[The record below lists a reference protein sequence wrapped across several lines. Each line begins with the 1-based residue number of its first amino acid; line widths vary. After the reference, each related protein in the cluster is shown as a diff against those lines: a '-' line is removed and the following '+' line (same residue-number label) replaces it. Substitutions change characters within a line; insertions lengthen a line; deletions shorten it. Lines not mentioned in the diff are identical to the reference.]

1 MDRYL
6 PNVANVTGNSLPSRF
21 PDKVRS
27 LRGSER
33 APLPLSGD
41 VGAVAL
47 LNRVFASFR
56 LLTRPPCCERLST
69 PIRRDLTRN
78 FCNSGLSCY
87 GGLLYGEE
95 FLWSAHYTPDN
106 TRSLWYELMHF
117 CETKFSRDR
126 NFIMQVSYEG
136 CGVSICYRSAVD
148 SLIQELKYQ
157 KRETGIKPAI

>member
-33 APLPLSGD
+33 APLPLSRD

-56 LLTRPPCCERLST
+56 LSTRPPLRETFGSN
-69 PIRRDLTRN
+69 PKDLTRN
-78 FCNSGLSCY
+78 FCNSRLSCY
-87 GGLLYGEE
+87 GL
-95 FLWSAHYTPDN
+95 FIWRRIFMISAHYTPDN

-126 NFIMQVSYEG
+126 NFIIQVSYEG
-136 CGVSICYRSAVD
+136 CGISIRYRSAAE
-148 SLIQELKYQ
+148 SLILELKHQ
-157 KRETGIKPAI
+157 KHIKLTI

>member
-1 MDRYL
+1 MCKLSGQSTVRSFQREAWRIKEVKDRLHDPRFVDQYL

-33 APLPLSGD
+33 ALLPLSRD

-56 LLTRPPCCERLST
+56 LSTRPLRGTFGSNPK
-69 PIRRDLTRN
+69 DLTRN
-78 FCNSGLSCY
+78 FCNSRLSCY
-87 GGLLYGEE
+87 TGPLYGEE

-106 TRSLWYELMHF
+106 TRSL
-117 CETKFSRDR
+117 
-126 NFIMQVSYEG
+126 
-136 CGVSICYRSAVD
+136 
-148 SLIQELKYQ
+148 
-157 KRETGIKPAI
+157 